1 MLTTE
6 NNSKIK
12 LLTLKIK
19 TSKWVYT
26 PPKYIFNQNKA
37 VNLCYTDTVPFI
49 WNVQILKLQLKEN

>member
-12 LLTLKIK
+12 LLTL
-19 TSKWVYT
+19 YT

-37 VNLCYTDTVPFI
+37 VNLCYIDTVPFI
-49 WNVQILKLQLKEN
+49 WNVQILKLYYNSKKIN